1 MVRADMAA
9 KKSVELSGVLVAQSA
24 ISSIDPDEGVLM
36 YRGYSIEEL
45 AEYSTY
51 EEICWLLLHGEL
63 PGPGPFAAFDTLL
76 ARGCDLPREA
86 AEAVDAAVAAS
97 SMEMLRTVVS
107 VLSYSDEDKDSNE
120 HDADLRKAT
129 RLIARVPTAIAR
141 YERLRRGLEPLPAR
155 PELGIAANFLY
166 MLRGEEPSED
176 EARAIDVVF
185 VLHAEHEMN
194 ASTFTARCV
203 AGTGADMHSAI
214 AAAICAL
221 KGPLHGGA
229 NEAVMA
235 MLEQFGSTD
244 EVEEG
249 VKGRLERKEKL
260 FGIGHPL
267 YRAMDP
273 RAPILRRLATELA
286 PDGEERKW
294 VEMAERVEQVA
305 NAEKG
310 LWPNVDL
317 YSGAVYRY
325 LGIPDDLFTPL
336 FAASRVVGWAAHVDE
351 QHRDNRIIRPSA
363 AYVGHERRPFPV
375 PTR

>member
-1 MVRADMAA
+1 MVRGGMAA
-9 KKSVELSGVLVAQSA
+9 KKSVELSGVVVAQSA

-45 AEYSTY
+45 AEHSTY
-51 EEICWLLLHGEL
+51 EEVCWLLLHGEL
-63 PGPGPFAAFDTLL
+63 PGPGPFAAFDTQL
-76 ARGCDLPREA
+76 AQCRDLPDDA
-86 AEAVDAAVAAS
+86 AGAVDAAVGAS

-107 VLSYSDEDKDSNE
+107 VLSYSDEDRDSNE
-120 HDADLRKAT
+120 HEADLRKAT
-129 RLIARVPTAIAR
+129 RLIARIPTAIAR
-141 YERLRRGLEPLPAR
+141 HERLRRGQEPVPPK
-155 PELGIAANFLY
+155 PELGIAANLLF

-176 EARAIDVVF
+176 EARAIDIAFVV
-185 VLHAEHEMN
+185 HAEHEMN

-203 AGTGADMHSAI
+203 AGTGADLHSAI
-214 AAAICAL
+214 VAAICAL

-235 MLEQFGSTD
+235 MLAEFGSVD
-244 EVEEG
+244 AVEAG
-249 VKGRLERKEKL
+249 VKGKLERKEKL
-260 FGIGHPL
+260 FGVGHPL
-267 YRAMDP
+267 YRATDP

-286 PDGEERKW
+286 PEGEERKW
-294 VEMAERVEQVA
+294 VEMAERLEEAA

-317 YSGAVYRY
+317 YAGSLYRY
-325 LGIPDDLFTPL
+325 LGIPNDLFTPF

-351 QHRDNRIIRPSA
+351 QHRDNKIIRPSA
-363 AYVGHERRPFPV
+363 EYVGPSRRPFPV